1 MSEPCTQRIL
11 PTLCSATIPLYAIAD
26 AAQPADVLAW
36 LQRHPIPFSSLYGG
50 VRQRTLGHLAPYLL
64 TYQHEHAANWHELIT
79 RFWSRSCL
87 YFVSGDADPEVLRLH
102 LKKSLQ
108 VLLPDK
114 RVGLLRYYDPRA
126 WLQFC
131 RIATQAQMDTFF
143 GDCVRAV
150 HCEIDG
156 GRRMMTVEIGV
167 AAAGSRLLGL
177 PRAVEIYMH
186 ELIAP
191 DPDNH
196 GTRNHD
202 ARRQDRLSPDP
213 RAPLRESLC

>member
-1 MSEPCTQRIL
+1 MSEPYTQRIL
-11 PTLCSATIPLYAIAD
+11 PTLCSADIPLYAIAD
-26 AAQPADVLAW
+26 AAQPADVLTW
-36 LQRHPIPFSSLYGG
+36 LRRHPIPFSSLYGG

-64 TYQHEHAANWHELIT
+64 TYRHEHAAHWQELIA

-87 YFVSGDADPEVLRLH
+87 YFVSGGVAADAMRLH

-108 VLLPDK
+108 VMLPDK

-131 RIATQAQMDTFF
+131 RIATRAQMDTFF

-156 GRRMMTVEIGV
+156 GRRMMTVEIG
-167 AAAGSRLLGL
+167 AATVSNRLLGL

-191 DPDNH
+191 DP
-196 GTRNHD
+196 GNHD
-202 ARRQDRLSPDP
+202 ARRQGQRSADP
-213 RAPLRESLC
+213 HAPLRESLC

>member
-1 MSEPCTQRIL
+1 MSPHFTQRIL
-11 PTLCSATIPLYAIAD
+11 PTLCSADIPLYAIAD
-26 AAQPADVLAW
+26 AAQPANVLAW
-36 LQRHPIPFSSLYGG
+36 LRQRPIPSSSLYGG
-50 VRQRTLGHLAPYLL
+50 IRQRTLGHLAPYLL
-64 TYQHEHAANWHELIT
+64 TYLPEHAVHWQELAA

-87 YFVSGDADPEVLRLH
+87 YFVSGDAEPEAMRLH

-108 VLLPDK
+108 VMLPDK
-114 RVGLLRYYDPRA
+114 RIGLLRYYDPRA

-156 GRRMMTVEIGV
+156 GRRMMTVEIG
-167 AAAGSRLLGL
+167 AATAGNRLLGL
-177 PRAVEIYMH
+177 PRAVDIYMH

-191 DPDNH
+191 VPD
-196 GTRNHD
+196 D
-202 ARRQDRLSPDP
+202 MRRQDQHGSDP
-213 RAPLRESLC
+213 HVPLRESLC